1 MHINSTCSLGFC
13 SKFCL
18 PELIDYLEKAPQSVV
33 LHSARSAYMNFF
45 QGMHSFRPYHRIWR
59 SWAPGKCRFFMWLV
73 AHGRCWMADR
83 LARRGFP
90 HPEMCPHCDQAE
102 ESINHLLLSCVF
114 ARNFLFSVFQRVGL
128 QILAPQIGEEF
139 FDDWWE
145 KIILAAGGQLQKG
158 LNSFVILGAWTIWNH
173 RNRCV
178 FDGVP
183 LVWLEP
189 YFLPARKFS
198 CGVWLGLKVFFTF
211 SPSCLRSVCSLG
223 CGCILFFS
231 WCKGDL

>member
-1 MHINSTCSLGFC
+1 L
-13 SKFCL
+13 L
-18 PELIDYLEKAPQSVV
+18 QS
-33 LHSARSAYMNFF
+33 
-45 QGMHSFRPYHRIWR
+45 
-59 SWAPGKCRFFMWLV
+59 
-73 AHGRCWMADR
+73 
-83 LARRGFP
+83 
-90 HPEMCPHCDQAE
+90 
-102 ESINHLLLSCVF
+102 
-114 ARNFLFSVFQRVGL
+114 VGL